1 MSEHKILFDQVA
13 ELGICS
19 FAQNRSFKR
28 ATISNSLTLLVSES
42 LSSRFKIE
50 RCEWFPRDS
59 SKLLAKNE
67 QIAQNVFFVYVFDNF
82 PPFYAQEQ
90 IDSVALCSF
99 TLFKER
105 LEQFAPI
112 SLYKRVTMSHL
123 LRSLMTKEQRERF
136 ALFHEQITFLLTKK
150 RVNRSKNQ
158 WANSQPCQVECLQKL
173 SWKLSLSSINLRIY
187 AVWPIMLHYY
197 GQPIWII
204 YRYMDIYSTF
214 M

>member
-1 MSEHKILFDQVA
+1 MWVIP
-13 ELGICS
+13 
-19 FAQNRSFKR
+19 
-28 ATISNSLTLLVSES
+28 
-42 LSSRFKIE
+42 SRFK
-50 RCEWFPRDS
+50 
-59 SKLLAKNE
+59 
-67 QIAQNVFFVYVFDNF
+67 QIACKKRANRSKCFFFVCFWQF
-82 PPFYAQEQ
+82 FPFYAQEQ
-90 IDSVALCSF
+90 IASVALCSF

-136 ALFHEQITFLLTKK
+136 ALFHEQITLLLTKK
-150 RVNRSKNQ
+150 RANRSKNQ